1 MAGAAAADE
10 AELKGFGTEDVRSNF
25 SAVLCVGSADA
36 GAVLAEPEVVGPK
49 PKTGAGVA
57 VEEADTTGSGAGF
70 VEDVAEEKLNG
81 VGVLADADVD
91 EPVVDGNAGNGVE
104 DAVTAVADVDEGA
117 PKENAGAG
125 DAATGAG
132 DAATSAGAV
141 SADEAEDDEAPD
153 DDVAGAKGATE
164 PIGSDAG
171 GRLNP
176 KAGTLN
182 GSSFFSSFSAA
193 AGFMEENTLNGASD
207 FLASNANTGVGT
219 SAVDAGASVDLVP
232 AMDGNAGTSEE
243 DFVSSCAA
251 G

>member
-36 GAVLAEPEVVGPK
+36 GAVLAELEVVGPK

-104 DAVTAVADVDEGA
+104 DEVTAVADVDEGA

-125 DAATGAG
+125 DAATG
-132 DAATSAGAV
+132 AGAV

-193 AGFMEENTLNGASD
+193 AGFMEENTLNGVSD

-219 SAVDAGASVDLVP
+219 SAVVAGASVDLVP
-232 AMDGNAGTSEE
+232 AMDGNAGTSAE